1 MAEMNERYQY
11 IIKNE
16 DTELPIKE
24 LLKRRLGISSRL
36 LRKLKDGDRVYLNG
50 RKVKLFERGRTGE
63 KITVVL
69 PEESSG
75 FPPEPIPIDVIYE
88 DPDLL
93 AINKQPGFVVHPT
106 KGHPCHTIANGLM
119 KYMLD
124 RGDNY
129 KIRFINR
136 LDRDTTGI
144 LLIGKN
150 SHCQDDFARQASEGR
165 VEKKYIAIVKG
176 LVMQEKG
183 IIDLPVGKPVD
194 DQIKRAVIPDGYPSI
209 THYRVLE
216 RFEKGYTLVRISLET
231 GRTHQIRVHMSH
243 IGHPVLGDVLY
254 GGEAVRLIER
264 QALHAEQLHFQH
276 PITGDRLSLHAPLP
290 EDMENLLHL
299 LR

>member
-1 MAEMNERYQY
+1 MDDRYQY

-24 LLKRRLGISSRL
+24 LLKRRLGISTRL
-36 LRKLKDGDRVYLNG
+36 LRKLKEGDCVYLD
-50 RKVKLFERGRTGE
+50 GRTIRLCEKGKAGE
-63 KITVVL
+63 RITLLL

-75 FPPEPIPIDVIYE
+75 FIPEAIPIEVIFE

-124 RGDNY
+124 RGDRY

-136 LDRDTTGI
+136 LDMDTTGI

-150 SHCQDDFARQASEGR
+150 SHCQDDFSKQAAAGR
-165 VEKKYIAIVKG
+165 IEKKYLAVVKG
-176 LVMQEKG
+176 LVMQDG
-183 IIDLPVGKPVD
+183 GTIDLPVGKPVD
-194 DQIKRAVIPDGYPSI
+194 DQLRRAVIPDGYPSI
-209 THYRVLE
+209 THYEVLE
-216 RFEKGYTLVRISLET
+216 RFDRGYTLVRLLLET

-243 IGHPVLGDVLY
+243 IGHPVIGDVLY
-254 GGEAVRLIER
+254 GGEAVHLIER
-264 QALHAEQLHFQH
+264 QALHAEELHFNH
-276 PITGDRLSLHAPLP
+276 PITGERLSLYAPLP
-290 EDMENLLHL
+290 EDMKRL
-299 LR
+299 LRLIR